1 MNNNTNLFVISA
13 PSGAGKTSLLK
24 TLIKRNKRLNYSI
37 SYTTRTPRKNET
49 HGQDYFFVSTNAFN
63 NLKNNGEFIEYA
75 NVFGN
80 LYATSKTQVRNIIKN
95 NLHAILEIDWQGAQ
109 QVRESMPE
117 CISVFILPP
126 SQKALKERLFSR
138 DTDTKEIIAQR
149 LNEAYEDMTHW
160 NEFDYCIINDNFET
174 AAAEL
179 EAIFNDEGAISLT
192 DNPALIKKINKI
204 LM

>member
-24 TLIKRNKRLNYSI
+24 TLIKRNKRLHYSI

-126 SQKALKERLFSR
+126 SQKALKERLFNR

>member
-1 MNNNTNLFVISA
+1 
-13 PSGAGKTSLLK
+13 
-24 TLIKRNKRLNYSI
+24 
-37 SYTTRTPRKNET
+37 
-49 HGQDYFFVSTNAFN
+49 
-63 NLKNNGEFIEYA
+63 
-75 NVFGN
+75 
-80 LYATSKTQVRNIIKN
+80 
-95 NLHAILEIDWQGAQ
+95 
-109 QVRESMPE
+109 MPE

-126 SQKALKERLFSR
+126 SQKALKERLFNR

>member
-49 HGQDYFFVSTNAFN
+49 HGQDYFFISTNAFN

-126 SQKALKERLFSR
+126 SQKALKERLFNR

>member
-49 HGQDYFFVSTNAFN
+49 HGQDYFFISTNAFN
-63 NLKNNGEFIEYA
+63 NLKNNGEFIEYV

-126 SQKALKERLFSR
+126 SQKALKERLFNR

>member
-126 SQKALKERLFSR
+126 SQKALKERLFNR

>member
-24 TLIKRNKRLNYSI
+24 TLIKRNKRLHYSI

-80 LYATSKTQVRNIIKN
+80 LYATSKTQVRDIIKN

-126 SQKALKERLFSR
+126 SQKALKERLFNR

-179 EAIFNDEGAISLT
+179 EAIFNNEGAISLT

>member
-24 TLIKRNKRLNYSI
+24 NLIKRNKRLNYSI

-80 LYATSKTQVRNIIKN
+80 LYATSKTQVKNIIKN

-126 SQKALKERLFSR
+126 SQKALKERLFNR

>member
-13 PSGAGKTSLLK
+13 PSGTGKTSLLK

-80 LYATSKTQVRNIIKN
+80 LYATSKTQVRDIIKN

-126 SQKALKERLFSR
+126 SQKALKERLFNR

>member
-80 LYATSKTQVRNIIKN
+80 LYATSKTQVRDIIKN

>member
-80 LYATSKTQVRNIIKN
+80 LYATSKTQVRDIIKN

-126 SQKALKERLFSR
+126 SQKALKERLFNR

-179 EAIFNDEGAISLT
+179 EAIFNNEGAISLT

>member
-63 NLKNNGEFIEYA
+63 NLKNSGEFIEYA

-179 EAIFNDEGAISLT
+179 EAIFNNEGAISLT

>member
-49 HGQDYFFVSTNAFN
+49 HGQDYFFVSTNAFD

-126 SQKALKERLFSR
+126 SQTALKERLFSR

-179 EAIFNDEGAISLT
+179 EAIFNNEGAISLT

>member
-80 LYATSKTQVRNIIKN
+80 LYATSKTQVRDIIKN

-179 EAIFNDEGAISLT
+179 EAIFNNEGAISLT

>member
-24 TLIKRNKRLNYSI
+24 TLIKRNKRLHYSI

-63 NLKNNGEFIEYA
+63 NLKNSGEFIEYA

>member
-80 LYATSKTQVRNIIKN
+80 LYATSKTQVRDIIKN

-126 SQKALKERLFSR
+126 SQKALKERLFNR

>member
-179 EAIFNDEGAISLT
+179 EAIFNNEGAISLT

>member
-49 HGQDYFFVSTNAFN
+49 HGQDYFFISTNAFN

-80 LYATSKTQVRNIIKN
+80 LYATSKTQVRDIIKN

-126 SQKALKERLFSR
+126 SQKALKERLFNR

>member
-1 MNNNTNLFVISA
+1 MNNATNLFVISA

-24 TLIKRNKRLNYSI
+24 KLINRNNKLRYSI

-49 HGQDYFFVSTNAFN
+49 HGQDYFFVSTNVFN
-63 NLKNNGEFIEYA
+63 ELEENGEFIEYA

-80 LYATSKTQVRNIIKN
+80 LYATSKTQVKHIIEN
-95 NLHAILEIDWQGAQ
+95 NYHAILEIDWHGAQ
-109 QVRESMPE
+109 QVRKSMPA

-126 SQKALKERLFSR
+126 SQAALKERLTHR

-160 NEFDYCIINDNFET
+160 DEFDYCIINDDFET
-174 AAAEL
+174 AADEL
-179 EAIFNDEGAISLT
+179 EAIFNAESVT
-192 DNPALIKKINKI
+192 NRSDNPNLIKKINKI
-204 LM
+204 LV